1 MTKDEI
7 FNAILNREGGYVNHP
22 ADRGGPT
29 NWGVTEKV
37 ARAHGYNGDM
47 RNMARQQA
55 LAIYEA
61 DYWYGPRFDQVAAV
75 SPAIAAELCDTG
87 INMGPSVPSKWFQ
100 RWLTAMNDGG
110 RLYPDLIADGN
121 IGPRTITALRQYLA
135 ARGAEAERVLLRA
148 LNCSQGARYLELAEQ
163 RPANEAFLYGW
174 VRERVQL

>member
-1 MTKDEI
+1 
-7 FNAILNREGGYVNHP
+7 
-22 ADRGGPT
+22 
-29 NWGVTEKV
+29 
-37 ARAHGYNGDM
+37 
-47 RNMARQQA
+47 
-55 LAIYEA
+55 
-61 DYWYGPRFDQVAAV
+61 
-75 SPAIAAELCDTG
+75 SPVIAAELCDTG

-121 IGPRTITALRQYLA
+121 IGPRTITALRQYLV
-135 ARGAEAERVLLRA
+135 ARGLEAERVLLRA

>member
-1 MTKDEI
+1 MTKGEI

-37 ARAHGYNGDM
+37 ARAHGYNSDM
-47 RNMARQQA
+47 RNMTRQQA

-75 SPAIAAELCDTG
+75 SPTIAAELCDTG
-87 INMGPSVPSKWFQ
+87 INMGPSVPSKWLQ

>member
-7 FNAILNREGGYVNHP
+7 FNVILNREGGYVNDLD
-22 ADRGGPT
+22 DRGGPT

-47 RNMARQQA
+47 RNLTRQQA
-55 LAIYEA
+55 LEIYEA

-75 SPAIAAELCDTG
+75 SPVIAAELCDTG

-100 RWLTAMNDGG
+100 RWLTAMNDGV

-135 ARGAEAERVLLRA
+135 ARGLEAERVLLRA